1 MGGDKGALDLRQEDA
16 EIFDRLMADVLRDA
30 IPRVVFDVD
39 FWTKRMEV
47 HTVGSEHYIRAKQ
60 RHDEAK
66 AKLDDGVRRLRR
78 CIPSR
83 VVPCSDGGCK
93 GHHATFVGIA

>member
-16 EIFDRLMADVLRDA
+16 EIFDRMFVDMLREA
-30 IPRVVFDVD
+30 MPRVTFDVD
-39 FWTKRMEV
+39 FWARRMDTF
-47 HTVGSEHYIRAKQ
+47 TVGSEQYIRA
-60 RHDEAK
+60 RGLHEEAK
-66 AKLDDGVRRLRR
+66 AKIEDGVRRLRR

-83 VVPCSDGGCK
+83 VVPCGDEGCK